1 LTSHPTGY
9 RATGVPA
16 APPGAPAREDPEPM
30 PHPRKE
36 TLMGL
41 GDKIGNAGE
50 DAAGEKFKDAVRDT
64 VD

>member
-1 LTSHPTGY
+1 
-9 RATGVPA
+9 
-16 APPGAPAREDPEPM
+16 M

>member
-1 LTSHPTGY
+1 
-9 RATGVPA
+9 
-16 APPGAPAREDPEPM
+16 M

-41 GDKIGNAGE
+41 GDKIGNVGE
-50 DAAGEKFKDAVRDT
+50 DAAGKVKEAVRDT